1 MDSQTKSAEEAAR
14 KARLR
19 EARLQISGGSKY
31 MKTMEIQFSGMSSR
45 EEESEEEGEEGRLE
59 CLAKEAPIK
68 EEFFFFVLDLERER
82 ERGEIRWVCCVC
94 NGREGGRWEIE
105 SGR

>member
-68 EEFFFFVLDLERER
+68 EEFFFFLFWIWRER
-82 ERGEIRWVCCVC
+82 ERGEKLDGCVVFVMVE
-94 NGREGGRWEIE
+94 REGG
-105 SGR
+105 GR